1 MNKITKNIKNKMNK
15 KDKEKG
21 GKGMTRF
28 KKNGRKRQLTKKD
41 LNARLILK

>member
-28 KKNGRKRQLTKKD
+28 KKTDEKD
-41 LNARLILK
+41 S